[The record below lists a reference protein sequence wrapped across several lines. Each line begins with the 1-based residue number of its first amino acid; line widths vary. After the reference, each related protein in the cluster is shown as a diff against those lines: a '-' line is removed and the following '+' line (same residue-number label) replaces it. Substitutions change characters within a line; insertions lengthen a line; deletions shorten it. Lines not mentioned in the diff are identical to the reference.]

1 MTLASPP
8 NMALPFSREQFIELF
23 GQYNLAVWPTQL
35 LLLGLAIVGVLSV
48 TLRPPRERAIGWVLA
63 LLWTWMAVGYHFV
76 FFTTLNPA
84 AWLFGAAFLA
94 AAFSFARHAARGT
107 LRFDL
112 PNGTEGIVAVVM
124 LVYAFIGYPVIGA
137 LAGDIYPWSPTFG
150 LPCPTTIFT
159 LGMLLLARRPVPKGV
174 WVVPLAWSAI
184 GSSAAAQLGIAQDFG
199 LVVAGLVV
207 GTLLLRRW
215 LVAPRPIH
223 A

>member
-1 MTLASPP
+1 
-8 NMALPFSREQFIELF
+8 MALPFSREQFLELF
-23 GQYNLAVWPTQL
+23 RQYNLAVWPAQL
-35 LLLGLAIVGVLSV
+35 LLLGLATAGVLSV
-48 TLRPPRERAIGWVLA
+48 AVRPPREQAMGWVLA
-63 LLWTWMAVGYHFV
+63 ALWTWMAVGYQFV
-76 FFTTLNPA
+76 FFTTINPA

-107 LRFDL
+107 LTFGL
-112 PNGTEGIVAVVM
+112 PNGLEGIVAVVI
-124 LVYAFIGYPVIGA
+124 LLYAFIGYPVIGA
-137 LAGDIYPWSPTFG
+137 LVGDSYPWSPTFG

-184 GSSAAAQLGIAQDFG
+184 GSSAAVKLGIAQDFG
-199 LVVAGLVV
+199 LLAAALVV

-215 LVAPRPIH
+215 LRAPRPIH